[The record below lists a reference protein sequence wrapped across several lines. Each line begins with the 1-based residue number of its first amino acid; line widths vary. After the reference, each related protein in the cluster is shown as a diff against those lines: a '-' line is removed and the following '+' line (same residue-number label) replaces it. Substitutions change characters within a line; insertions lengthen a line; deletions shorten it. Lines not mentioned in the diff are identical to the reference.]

1 MPSTADVEALRR
13 VLNAISAR
21 AKADLARIWAGL
33 DTADVRAVRK
43 ALEVAWPELL
53 ATYGDLTATVAA
65 DVFEVWADELGLRPK
80 VELVRPVDPERAN
93 ARMRWAI
100 GQPQALGSL
109 TVILDELVKQPGR
122 RTIQRSAEAS
132 GGAWARV
139 PTGADTCSFCR
150 MLASRGAVYSSKESA
165 LRVGGRGAPG
175 TPSVPGMGGRGRRA
189 GGIRL
194 RGSQQYGAKFHGD
207 CDCTTVLVRGP
218 EDYPK
223 GYDPDALYEQYDAAR
238 SAADS
243 GNPKA
248 ILSAMREQDGT
259 H

>member
-1 MPSTADVEALRR
+1 MPSAADVEALRR
-13 VLNAISAR
+13 ALNAISNR

-43 ALEVAWPELL
+43 ALEVAWPDLL
-53 ATYGDLTATVAA
+53 AAYGDLTATVAA
-65 DVFEVWADELGLRPK
+65 DVFEVWAEDLGLRPR
-80 VELVRPVDPERAN
+80 VELVRPVDPDRAN

-139 PTGADTCSFCR
+139 PTGADTCNWCR
-150 MLASRGAVYSSKESA
+150 MLASRGAVYHTKQ
-165 LRVGGRGAPG
+165 L
-175 TPSVPGMGGRGRRA
+175 
-189 GGIRL
+189 
-194 RGSQQYGAKFHGD
+194 AKFGTKGKKYHGD
-207 CDCTTVLVRGP
+207 CDCTPILVRGP

-223 GYDPDALYEQYDAAR
+223 GYDPDALYDEYNIARR
-238 SAADS
+238 SAGS
-243 GNPKA
+243 GD
-248 ILSAMREQDGT
+248 MRDIAAEMRVLFGGN
-259 H
+259 